1 MKLQKDFSVT
11 TQTLNSE
18 SCHNLPQHVQF
29 RTILGRADDL
39 KADVFFQMRVPASKK
54 NEPPLALEGLLT
66 GPIST
71 RASTLPVRQNIRIC
85 SQQIIDDGIE
95 ILGHSILTEPAFWT
109 PNVPMLYSVKC
120 SITSRDQEV
129 ASMSETIGLRRLG
142 IRNHSLWLD
151 SHRFVIRGVT
161 CSGRDSKSTEQL
173 SAKPKDYQ
181 TAEVIDLSAGVPS
194 EPNSLGQNLDE
205 KLKHADKSGR
215 PIIVRLDP
223 QSLPHSIPAVI
234 CKLTHHPAV
243 LLTVIPNTLLPEVP
257 KISGY
262 KGTMLIA
269 AEVPA
274 EMDPPEL
281 PNGVDLAVVRLSK
294 TVPESSWKTPPPYPI
309 IAWQTGVPSQRQEC
323 DRLQALLA
331 NWRTTSKSPPSSWD
345 WAGFFAGNE
354 TIRYQN

>member
-11 TQTLNSE
+11 TQTPNSE
-18 SCHNLPQHVQF
+18 SYRNLPPHVHF
-29 RTILGRADDL
+29 RTILGRADNL
-39 KADVFFQMRVPASKK
+39 KADVFFQIRAPASKK

-71 RASTLPVRQNIRIC
+71 RASTLPVRQNIRIY

-95 ILGHSILTEPAFWT
+95 ILGHSILTEPAYWT

-120 SITSRDQEV
+120 RITSSGQEV
-129 ASMSETIGLRRLG
+129 ALMSETIGLRRLG
-142 IRNHSLWLD
+142 IRNHSVWLD

-161 CSGRDSKSTEQL
+161 HSSRDSKLTEQRT
-173 SAKPKDYQ
+173 ANQKNYQ

-194 EPNSLGQNLDE
+194 EPNSQGPNLDE
-205 KLKHADKSGR
+205 KLKSADESGR

-234 CKLTHHPAV
+234 CKLTNHPAV
-243 LLTVIPNTLLPEVP
+243 LLAVIPNTLLSEVP

-269 AEVPA
+269 TEVPA

-294 TVPESSWKTPPPYPI
+294 TVPGTLWKTPPPYPI

-331 NWRTTSKSPPSSWD
+331 KWRTTSKSPPSSWD

-354 TIRYQN
+354 TIRYQT